1 MKFILKLCR
10 PPKGKLM
17 VMEVHVTE
25 GLSYLQ
31 GLGNTFQAENWK
43 INASY

>member
-1 MKFILKLCR
+1 
-10 PPKGKLM
+10 M

-25 GLSYLQ
+25 GSSCLQ

-43 INASY
+43 INALWETRYC